1 LQEWLEKEKSNKVQ
15 REEKVE
21 KDEKGGVV
29 LPSLVI
35 IRMFKKRGAKKL
47 IERKNWDRFECKLK
61 RKHRDKQENV
71 KV

>member
-1 LQEWLEKEKSNKVQ
+1 LQECLEKEKSNKVQ

-35 IRMFKKRGAKKL
+35 VRMFKKRGAKKL
-47 IERKNWDRFECKLK
+47 IERKN
-61 RKHRDKQENV
+61 
-71 KV
+71 